1 MTGHTVQIRIS
12 RETRDRLEGLR
23 DQMPEGVGLREI
35 GDIVGMLSL
44 AAPAQIADI
53 FSKAMILLA
62 ANPAWFE
69 DEEDEEV
76 LDAEAAA
83 EAADPELYPDEEVE
97 EEMAVEDLHDEE
109 EADN

>member
-1 MTGHTVQIRIS
+1 MTGYTVQIRIS

-44 AAPAQIADI
+44 ASPAQIADI
-53 FSKAMILLA
+53 FSNAMILLA

-76 LDAEAAA
+76 LDAEAA
-83 EAADPELYPDEEVE
+83 EEVE